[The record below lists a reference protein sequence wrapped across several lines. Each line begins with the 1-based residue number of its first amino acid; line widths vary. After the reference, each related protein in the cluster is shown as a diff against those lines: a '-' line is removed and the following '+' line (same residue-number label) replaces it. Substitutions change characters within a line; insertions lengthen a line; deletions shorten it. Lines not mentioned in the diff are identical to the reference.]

1 MAHRALLCFAIV
13 GLLVVSPGARAKG
26 PEPLAQTI
34 ANLVRQAGLGG
45 GLGIHVVR
53 LHDAE
58 ELYRNRP
65 ERPRNPASNQKLLTS
80 AAALW
85 RLGPTFRAATRVE
98 GKIENGHVA
107 TLVLRPSGDP
117 SLGYAGLAALGEAM
131 HLRGVDTVDRIII
144 DNSYFDDQILPPA
157 FEQQPKEAA
166 AFRAAISAF
175 AVNRNSYVVH
185 ISPGPKVDGPARVRV
200 LADDYVRI
208 DNRTVTTEGG
218 PPRPRIDHKLTGDGH
233 LLVRVDGAIPRQV
246 RTLYYRRRV
255 PDPKAYAASLLVRA
269 LKKAGVGGDLAVEYG
284 AATEKQRLIADMPSA
299 PLSSLLYSVGKWSD
313 NFSAEMILKI
323 MGAQAQQP
331 GTSAQGAIVVREE
344 LMKNGVDTEGL
355 VMVNGSGLF
364 DGNRVAPRHLTQTL
378 VAAYR
383 DSAIRAEYV
392 AHLAVGG
399 SDGTL
404 KSRLKDLPRPRMVR
418 AKTGTLRDVVAL
430 SGYVF
435 GDRDRSVA
443 FSFLANGVAGRQ
455 RDAKQLADDIVRAL
469 ANYATP

>member
-1 MAHRALLCFAIV
+1 
-13 GLLVVSPGARAKG
+13 
-26 PEPLAQTI
+26 
-34 ANLVRQAGLGG
+34 
-45 GLGIHVVR
+45 
-53 LHDAE
+53 LHDAQ

-85 RLGPTFRAATRVE
+85 RLGPTFRATTKVE
-98 GKIENGHVA
+98 GTIENGHVA

-117 SLGYAGLAALGEAM
+117 TLGYAGLAALGEAM
-131 HLRGVDTVDRIII
+131 HLRGVDRVDRIII
-144 DNSYFDDQILPPA
+144 DDSYFDDQILPPA

-185 ISPGPKVDGPARVRV
+185 IGPGPKVDGPGRVRV
-200 LADDYVRI
+200 LSDDYVQI
-208 DNRTVTTEGG
+208 DNRTVTTDGG
-218 PPRPRIDHKLTGDGH
+218 PPTPRIDHQLTDDGH
-233 LLVRVDGAIPRQV
+233 LAVRVDGAIPKQV

-255 PDPKAYAASLLVRA
+255 PDPKAYAASLLVHA

-284 AATEKQRLIADMPSA
+284 VVTERQPLIADMPSP

-313 NFSAEMILKI
+313 NFAAEMLLKI

-344 LMKNGVDTEGL
+344 LMKQGVDTEGL

-364 DGNRVAPRHLTQTL
+364 NGNRVAPRHLTQTL
-378 VAAYR
+378 VAAYH
-383 DSAIRAEYV
+383 DPAIRADYV

-404 KSRLKDLPRPRMVR
+404 KSRLEDLPRPRMVR

-435 GDRDRSVA
+435 GEPDRSVA
-443 FSFLANGVAGRQ
+443 FSFLANGIAGRQ
-455 RDAKQLADDIVRAL
+455 RDAKKLADDIVRAL
-469 ANYATP
+469 ANYATRPTPQH